1 MRILLVHN
9 FYKYSGGEDQVFDN
23 EKDLLQKNGHQVFT
37 FTKHNEVELK
47 NLRSK
52 IKLLFSTHYN
62 KNILGELRLAINEI
76 RPEIIHVHN
85 FFPLISPS
93 IFYLCKQLNVPVV
106 MTLHNYRL
114 IYPNGLLFHNGK
126 LDLRAIT
133 GNVWYT
139 IIRRVYRKSLLGT
152 FVVSN
157 MIEWNKKKETWNKC
171 VDAFIC
177 LTEFSRNIFRKFGI
191 EEGRLYVK
199 PNFTSIDKSTEG
211 INEQNGNYYLFIG
224 RLTEEKGILDL
235 VKTWIDYNVKYEL
248 QIIGDGDLS
257 EVIINKID
265 QQSNIKFLGKQDHNQ
280 VLKKLR
286 SCKALIFPSIWYEG
300 FPMTIVEAFSVGK
313 PVITSNIGNQS
324 FIVKNGFNGL
334 HYDLNNSESLVVAL
348 DILNDE
354 HIYQRLCK
362 NAFEDFMENYT
373 EEKNYLILMSIY
385 TSIINKAS

>member
-300 FPMTIVEAFSVGK
+300 FPMTIVESFSVGK
-313 PVITSNIGNQS
+313 PVITANIGNQS
-324 FIVKNGFNGL
+324 FIVKNSFNGL
-334 HYDLNNSESLVVAL
+334 HYDHFNSESLVTVL
-348 DILNDE
+348 ETLNDE
-354 HIYQRLCK
+354 HLYQRLCK

-373 EEKNYLILMSIY
+373 EKRNYEILMSIY
-385 TSIINKAS
+385 TSIIKKAS